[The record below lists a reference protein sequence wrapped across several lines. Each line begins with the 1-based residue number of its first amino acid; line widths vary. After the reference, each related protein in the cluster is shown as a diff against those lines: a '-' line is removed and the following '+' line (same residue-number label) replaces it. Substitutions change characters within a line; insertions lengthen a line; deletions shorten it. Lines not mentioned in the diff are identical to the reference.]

1 MTVTEHDPRTQE
13 DTVVNTYP
21 SILPRGNNDLPV
33 NSHIKKEEEGV
44 GPLLTLLFIH
54 IITDLQLA

>member
-1 MTVTEHDPRTQE
+1 
-13 DTVVNTYP
+13 VVNTYP